1 MILRKQRGTLGLTAL
16 VFILSA
22 NAAFSQKSEVKE
34 DVEVEAELEGQ
45 PYAVSRP
52 GPRNALSAKI
62 LEKMRTELMSVMG
75 VKLDDSGVE
84 AAAKKAKG
92 H

>member
-1 MILRKQRGTLGLTAL
+1 MIPRKQRGILRLTVL

-22 NAAFSQKSEVKE
+22 NAAFSQKPEVKE
-34 DVEVEAELEGQ
+34 DAELETELEGQ
-45 PYAVSRP
+45 PYSVTRP

-62 LEKMRTELMSVMG
+62 LEKMRTELMNVMG
-75 VKLDDSGVE
+75 VKPDDSGTE